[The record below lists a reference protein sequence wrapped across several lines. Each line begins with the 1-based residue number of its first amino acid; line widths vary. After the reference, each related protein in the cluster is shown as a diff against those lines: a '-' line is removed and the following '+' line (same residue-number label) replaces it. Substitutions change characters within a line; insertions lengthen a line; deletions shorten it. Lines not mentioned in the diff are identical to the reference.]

1 MLAYKYTAISLLMM
15 IALVDAHHSDFMMKA
30 LLHGASMGMMMRGP
44 PRMIPIPIPFSMNMV
59 RDLFSGFSAN
69 RKESNQNGFKRQF
82 DGPNVVVVQHPS
94 PEPKIIVI
102 NTSSNQ
108 GVQHC
113 CQGSNKQW

>member
-59 RDLFSGFSAN
+59 RDLFSGF
-69 RKESNQNGFKRQF
+69 KRQF